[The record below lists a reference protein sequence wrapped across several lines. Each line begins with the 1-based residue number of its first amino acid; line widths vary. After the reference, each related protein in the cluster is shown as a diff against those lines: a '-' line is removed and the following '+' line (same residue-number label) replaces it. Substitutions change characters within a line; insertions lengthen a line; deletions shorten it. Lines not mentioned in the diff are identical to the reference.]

1 LFDCASLQGVGRC
14 AWTNCFPQG
23 GERLISPMEPIR
35 SLTIIISIAN
45 ILPLVSMRNTT
56 ISISEDLRKQLLKV
70 AAELQARTGE
80 KVDYNEVV
88 RYLLSKVAR
97 DEQLFK
103 QACAPVDADLS
114 RVREELRR
122 GRAEDKKREEVFEAK
137 YA

>member
-1 LFDCASLQGVGRC
+1 M
-14 AWTNCFPQG
+14 G
-23 GERLISPMEPIR
+23 G
-35 SLTIIISIAN
+35 
-45 ILPLVSMRNTT
+45 TT

-88 RYLLSKVAR
+88 RYLLSRVAR

-103 QACAPVDADLS
+103 QACAPVDVDVS
-114 RVREELRR
+114 RMKEELRK
-122 GRAEDKKREEVFEAK
+122 GRAEDKKREEAFEAK